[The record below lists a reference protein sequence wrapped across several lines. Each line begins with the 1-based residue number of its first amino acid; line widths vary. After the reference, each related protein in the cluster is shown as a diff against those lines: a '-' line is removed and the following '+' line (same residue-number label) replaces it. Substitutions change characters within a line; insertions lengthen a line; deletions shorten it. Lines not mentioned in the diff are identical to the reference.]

1 MPRVLP
7 ARSGAAP
14 GVVDAGGT
22 HPDPP
27 GALVME
33 GPEVP

>member
-14 GVVDAGGT
+14 GVVDAGT